1 MKMKKRFALSVA
13 GVAGATVA
21 AANAQDQTIQ
31 VVLHLD
37 YWASESSSEISG
49 DSGSFGH
56 YISSGYIYV
65 FNSRTDDYGLSASL
79 GLWNTSA
86 GAYTSGYRLTMD
98 AQVDSGTMYAVID
111 DSYGDGWAWNNVPG
125 SDAFVVTGVG
135 DTSVS
140 GSTTVSL
147 ADGFSNYGSFVV
159 SGSST
164 PVVPGAPAAAA
175 LLGLAGIAVGRRKRG

>member
-1 MKMKKRFALSVA
+1 MKNRFALSVV
-13 GVAGATVA
+13 GLAGATVGVA
-21 AANAQDQTIQ
+21 HAQDQNIQ

-49 DSGSFGH
+49 NSGSFGH
-56 YISSGYIYV
+56 YVSGGYV
-65 FNSRTDDYGLSASL
+65 YAYNSRTDDYGLSVSFSAWS
-79 GLWNTSA
+79 SMA
-86 GAYTSGYRLTMD
+86 GAYTSGYRLTMN
-98 AQVDSGTMYAVID
+98 AGVDSGTMFAVLD
-111 DSYGDGWAWNNVPG
+111 DSYGDGWAWNSVPG

-147 ADGFSNYGSFVV
+147 DDGYSNFGSFVV